1 MASKPLEYY
10 VDRYQQ
16 GTLTPDEAIVFRN
29 MLEQPE
35 HRHALE
41 QLLDAELKAWETSD
55 MDFPN
60 VVQRVQQR
68 VAQDIN
74 KEQRITPVHRI
85 HLLRTAWFRY
95 AAAVLVLIGTGVIF
109 WFGNQKETAD
119 KQVASNEA
127 VSDIL
132 PQRGAAVLTLADGRT
147 IVLDSVANGNLA
159 SQGGAH
165 IVKLDN
171 GQLQYVADSAAA
183 NGEALYNTIS
193 TPAGTQYQLTLS
205 DGTKVWLNAASSIT
219 YPAVFTGKQRTVK
232 VTGEAY
238 FEVAK
243 NKDRP
248 FVAEV
253 DGKFS
258 IQVLGTAFNVK
269 AYRNE
274 SNFKTTLLEGSVQVT
289 NHTGDANPAAGQ
301 TVKLQPGEQA
311 QVNHTGSIAVVKN
324 VDQEKVMA
332 WKNGLFNFNNASLD
346 EVMREIAR
354 WYDIEVVYEQQPPHL
369 EFVGKI
375 SRDLSLSQV
384 LNGLKGTGFNFRI
397 TEERKLIIAP

>member
-1 MASKPLEYY
+1 MANKPLEYY
-10 VDRYQQ
+10 IERYQQ
-16 GTLTPDEAIVFRN
+16 GTLTADEALVLQQ

-35 HRHALE
+35 HRYALE
-41 QLLDAELKAWETSD
+41 SLLDEELKAWEASD
-55 MDFPN
+55 IEFPG
-60 VVQRVQQR
+60 VTERVQQQ
-68 VAQDIN
+68 VQQQISKDGAV
-74 KEQRITPVHRI
+74 TPVHRI

-95 AAAVLVLIGTGVIF
+95 AAAVLVLIATGIVL
-109 WFGNQKETAD
+109 WFSNQQHTVD
-119 KQVASNEA
+119 KPVASGE
-127 VSDIL
+127 VEPDIQ
-132 PQRGAAVLTLADGRT
+132 PHRGAALLTLADGRT
-147 IVLDSVANGNLA
+147 IVLDSAANGELA
-159 SQGGAH
+159 SQGGAQ

-171 GQLQYVADSAAA
+171 GQLQYIPGNAAAA
-183 NGEALYNTIS
+183 NGEVLYNTIS
-193 TPAGTQYQLTLS
+193 TPAGTQYQLSLS
-205 DGTKVWLNAASSIT
+205 DGTRVWLNVASSIT
-219 YPAVFTGKQRTVK
+219 YPTVFSGKQRSVK

-253 DGKFS
+253 NNQFS

-269 AYRNE
+269 AYGNE
-274 SNFKTTLLEGSVQVT
+274 NNYKTTLLEGSVQIT
-289 NHTGDANPAAGQ
+289 NHTGPANP
-301 TVKLQPGEQA
+301 VLLKPGEQA
-311 QVNHTGSIAVVKN
+311 QVNQAGNIAVVKN
-324 VDQEKVMA
+324 VDQEKVIA

-354 WYDIEVVYEQQPPHL
+354 WYDIEVVYEPHIPHL

-397 TEERKLIIAP
+397 TEGRKLIITP

>member
-1 MASKPLEYY
+1 MANKPLEYY
-10 VDRYQQ
+10 IERYQQ
-16 GTLTPDEAIVFRN
+16 GTLTADEALVLQQ

-35 HRHALE
+35 HRYALE
-41 QLLDAELKAWETSD
+41 SLLDEELKAWEASD
-55 MDFPN
+55 IEFPG
-60 VVQRVQQR
+60 VTERVQQQ
-68 VAQDIN
+68 VQQQISKDGAV
-74 KEQRITPVHRI
+74 TPVHRI

-95 AAAVLVLIGTGVIF
+95 AAAVLVLIATGIVL
-109 WFGNQKETAD
+109 WFSNQQHTVD
-119 KQVASNEA
+119 KPVASGE
-127 VSDIL
+127 VEPDIQ
-132 PQRGAAVLTLADGRT
+132 PHRGAALLTLADGRT
-147 IVLDSVANGNLA
+147 IVLDSAANGELA
-159 SQGGAH
+159 SQGGAQ

-171 GQLQYVADSAAA
+171 GQLQYIPGNAAAA
-183 NGEALYNTIS
+183 NGEVLYNTIS
-193 TPAGTQYQLTLS
+193 TPAGTQYQLSLS
-205 DGTKVWLNAASSIT
+205 DGTRVWLNVASSIT
-219 YPAVFTGKQRTVK
+219 YPTVFSGKQRSVK

-253 DGKFS
+253 NNQFS

-269 AYRNE
+269 AYGNE
-274 SNFKTTLLEGSVQVT
+274 NNYKTTLLEGSVQIV
-289 NHTGDANPAAGQ
+289 NHTGPANP
-301 TVKLQPGEQA
+301 VLLKPGEQA
-311 QVNHTGSIAVVKN
+311 QVNQAGNIAVVKN
-324 VDQEKVMA
+324 VDQEKVIA

-354 WYDIEVVYEQQPPHL
+354 WYDIEVVYEPHIPHL

-397 TEERKLIIAP
+397 TEGRKLIITP

>member
-1 MASKPLEYY
+1 MANKPLEYY
-10 VDRYQQ
+10 IERYQQ
-16 GTLTPDEAIVFRN
+16 GTLTADEALVLQQ

-35 HRHALE
+35 HRYALE
-41 QLLDAELKAWETSD
+41 SLLDEELKAWEASD
-55 MDFPN
+55 IEFPG
-60 VVQRVQQR
+60 VTERVQQQ
-68 VAQDIN
+68 VQQQISKDGAV
-74 KEQRITPVHRI
+74 TPVHRI

-95 AAAVLVLIGTGVIF
+95 AAAVLVLIATGIVL
-109 WFGNQKETAD
+109 WFSNQQHTVD
-119 KQVASNEA
+119 KPVASGE
-127 VSDIL
+127 VEPDIQ
-132 PQRGAAVLTLADGRT
+132 PHRGAALLTLADGRT
-147 IVLDSVANGNLA
+147 IVLDSAANGELA
-159 SQGGAH
+159 SQGGAQ

-171 GQLQYVADSAAA
+171 GQLQYIPGNAAAA
-183 NGEALYNTIS
+183 NGEVLYNTIS

-205 DGTKVWLNAASSIT
+205 DGTRVWLNVASSIT
-219 YPAVFTGKQRTVK
+219 YPTVFSGKQRSVK

-253 DGKFS
+253 NNQFS

-269 AYRNE
+269 AYGNE
-274 SNFKTTLLEGSVQVT
+274 NNYKTTLLEGSVQIV
-289 NHTGDANPAAGQ
+289 NHTGPANP
-301 TVKLQPGEQA
+301 VLLKPGEQA
-311 QVNHTGSIAVVKN
+311 QVNQAGNIAVVKN
-324 VDQEKVMA
+324 VDQEKVIA

-354 WYDIEVVYEQQPPHL
+354 WYDIEVVYEPHIPHL

-397 TEERKLIIAP
+397 TEGRKLIITP

>member
-1 MASKPLEYY
+1 MANKPLEYY
-10 VDRYQQ
+10 IERYQQ
-16 GTLTPDEAIVFRN
+16 GTLTADEALVLQQ

-41 QLLDAELKAWETSD
+41 SLLDEELKAWEAND
-55 MDFPN
+55 IEFPG
-60 VVQRVQQR
+60 VTERVQQQ
-68 VAQDIN
+68 VQQQISKDGAV
-74 KEQRITPVHRI
+74 TPVHRI

-95 AAAVLVLIGTGVIF
+95 AAAVLVLIATGIVL
-109 WFGNQKETAD
+109 WFSNQQHTVD
-119 KQVASNEA
+119 KPVASGE
-127 VSDIL
+127 VEPDIQ
-132 PQRGAAVLTLADGRT
+132 PHRGAALLTLADGRT
-147 IVLDSVANGNLA
+147 IVLDSAANGELA
-159 SQGGAH
+159 SQGGAQ

-171 GQLQYVADSAAA
+171 GQLQYIPGNAAAA
-183 NGEALYNTIS
+183 NGEVLYNTIS

-205 DGTKVWLNAASSIT
+205 DGTRVWLNVASSIT
-219 YPAVFTGKQRTVK
+219 YPTVFSGKQRSVK

-253 DGKFS
+253 NNQFS

-269 AYRNE
+269 AYGNE
-274 SNFKTTLLEGSVQVT
+274 NNYKTTLLEGSVQIT
-289 NHTGDANPAAGQ
+289 NHTGPANP
-301 TVKLQPGEQA
+301 VLLKPGEQA
-311 QVNHTGSIAVVKN
+311 QVNQAGNIAVVKN
-324 VDQEKVMA
+324 VDQEKVIA

-354 WYDIEVVYEQQPPHL
+354 WYDIEVVYEPHIPHL

-397 TEERKLIIAP
+397 TEGRKLIITP